1 MCAEKE
7 GFSGHICVMIFM
19 GIRSLRMC
27 TTTSTRSL
35 SLMFPFRSGN
45 LGVESKGVGV
55 VRGAYT
61 LGNARRER
69 RCVAGGSSP
78 SSFP

>member
-1 MCAEKE
+1 
-7 GFSGHICVMIFM
+7 
-19 GIRSLRMC
+19 
-27 TTTSTRSL
+27 
-35 SLMFPFRSGN
+35 MFPFRSGN
-45 LGVESKGVGV
+45 LGVESKGVVV